1 MWNQFCSARTLTLS
15 KGGDFSSKLS
25 AGDLE
30 LIETMKTMRGSIS
43 LRKLQDVLADISDVQ
58 DIAVSASSKTIKS
71 KLFSGKRYSRKKI
84 TYVAKKRITYENMV
98 YTQLFVDYLSS
109 KDPAKVRSSTRPE

>member
-1 MWNQFCSARTLTLS
+1 
-15 KGGDFSSKLS
+15 
-25 AGDLE
+25 
-30 LIETMKTMRGSIS
+30 MKTMRGSI
-43 LRKLQDVLADISDVQ
+43 LLGKLQAVLADIGGVQ
-58 DIAVSASSKTIKS
+58 DIFVSALSKTIKS
-71 KLFSGKRYSRKKI
+71 KLLAGKRYSRKKI